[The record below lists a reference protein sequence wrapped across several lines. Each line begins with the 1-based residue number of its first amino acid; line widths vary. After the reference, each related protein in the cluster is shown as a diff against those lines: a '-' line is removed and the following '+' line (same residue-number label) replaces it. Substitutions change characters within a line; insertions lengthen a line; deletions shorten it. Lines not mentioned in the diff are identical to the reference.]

1 MLHPSFLKQYG
12 GEDRRNRIFN
22 RLWRMALDALR
33 NAEEV
38 TIIGYSLPP
47 ADSAAW
53 TLLHTGCERG
63 RTVVVNPSKA
73 DLVNRYSDLLKL
85 PAFTP
90 AMDLR
95 AWLDSKE
102 NPGP

>member
-1 MLHPSFLKQYG
+1 
-12 GEDRRNRIFN
+12 
-22 RLWRMALDALR
+22 MALDALR

-53 TLLHTGCERG
+53 TLLHTGCDRE

-73 DLVNRYSDLLKL
+73 DLMNRYSDLLKL
-85 PAFTP
+85 PGFAP
-90 AMDLR
+90 AMDLG
-95 AWLDSKE
+95 AWLNTRE
-102 NPGP
+102 NPRPSR